1 MSVSVLKKDCGH
13 VIFYADNESK
23 ISGKIRVEKT
33 CDRAGKNG

>member
-1 MSVSVLKKDCGH
+1 MSF
-13 VIFYADNESK
+13 FYADNESK